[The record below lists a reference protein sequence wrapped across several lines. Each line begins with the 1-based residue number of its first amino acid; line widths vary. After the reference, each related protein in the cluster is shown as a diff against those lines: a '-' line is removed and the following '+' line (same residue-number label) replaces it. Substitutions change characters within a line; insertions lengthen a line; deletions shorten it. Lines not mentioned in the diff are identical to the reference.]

1 MTASHL
7 ETIDAQAWPHLA
19 QLPELRFSSLRRSR
33 AEAEF
38 AKACQSAGLVLD
50 GNDPD
55 LTVEVDTLFQ
65 RIAAGGWLGL
75 AEGYMAGEW
84 STPDSDRLVKV
95 LTRLLGS
102 GYAPRTPGVGEGVDG
117 GGELPHDLVRLY
129 AGDGVSHQGG
139 IYSTGVPT
147 TIRDSVPSF
156 AGGAKTHFVDV
167 TTLSAPTAVDRE
179 DLASA
184 QQRSADWLVDAA
196 RVGAGSHL
204 LVYPA
209 SGVQAAVRAA
219 ARRSVVDVLTAD
231 PEAQSA
237 VADFLVLEGAADN
250 VDVQFIDATVPGPK
264 QWRGRYDAVISV
276 EKYEHLGP
284 AQRRQ
289 FLASLDRL
297 LAPSGRAVVQSTVT
311 TPTCTSAARDA
322 LAVLQAYVWPALNY
336 PSAADINKACD
347 KGSSL
352 RVIAQAHAG
361 THYLE
366 SLRQQRSFFSGRLR
380 EAAAAGFDPVYRK
393 LWTYQFSL
401 REALFALGMLD
412 SVHFTLVHRNRG
424 GRR

>member
-219 ARRSVVDVLTAD
+219 
-231 PEAQSA
+231 
-237 VADFLVLEGAADN
+237 
-250 VDVQFIDATVPGPK
+250 
-264 QWRGRYDAVISV
+264 
-276 EKYEHLGP
+276 
-284 AQRRQ
+284 
-289 FLASLDRL
+289 
-297 LAPSGRAVVQSTVT
+297 
-311 TPTCTSAARDA
+311 
-322 LAVLQAYVWPALNY
+322 
-336 PSAADINKACD
+336 
-347 KGSSL
+347 
-352 RVIAQAHAG
+352 
-361 THYLE
+361 
-366 SLRQQRSFFSGRLR
+366 
-380 EAAAAGFDPVYRK
+380 
-393 LWTYQFSL
+393 
-401 REALFALGMLD
+401 
-412 SVHFTLVHRNRG
+412 
-424 GRR
+424 